1 MRALSPKSATNCAA
15 NVTHMG
21 ETPPISP
28 CSGVLPQ
35 GIDGYCSDEQA
46 QTCGFVMPSS
56 FDRSYLK

>member
-1 MRALSPKSATNCAA
+1 
-15 NVTHMG
+15 MG